1 MHKTMDACL
10 LAADAAR
17 MAARASEIAAKGPDK
32 SAALGAASAA
42 VRAATA
48 AIALAR
54 QHNAMEPDMTR
65 TGIFQNHNCST
76 CDSGAKPCIHPRGIN
91 ECMIPHARN
100 D

>member
-1 MHKTMDACL
+1 MYKAMDACL

-17 MAARASEIAAKGPDK
+17 MAARAAEIAAKGPDK

-42 VRAATA
+42 VRAART
-48 AIALAR
+48 AIARAR

-65 TGIFQNHNCST
+65 TGIFQNHNCNRCS
-76 CDSGAKPCIHPRGIN
+76 DGAKPCVQGGAHKCDN
-91 ECMIPHARN
+91 PHARN

>member
-17 MAARASEIAAKGPDK
+17 MAARAAQIAAKGPDK

-42 VRAATA
+42 VRAATT

-65 TGIFQNHNCST
+65 TGIFQNHNCNRCS
-76 CDSGAKPCIHPRGIN
+76 DGAKPCVQGGPHKCDN
-91 ECMIPHARN
+91 PHARN